1 MYIFPDE
8 LTLLSNLWTRL
19 SSLGRWIGGGWCLFG
34 EIRLLAWIGCS
45 AGGIGR
51 CSIGTSCSY
60 FIAVIRWSTISRWVI
75 AICTGAVSVYFLLTT
90 IRSQYSGLYN
100 TTTRQAVINKIAIIH
115 NRRWRPVHE
124 RWLLLLLIHHVIEW
138 RVRLVICCRSV

>member
-8 LTLLSNLWTRL
+8 LTLLSNLWTGL
-19 SSLGRWIGGGWCLFG
+19 PCLGRWIRRGRGLFG
-34 EIRLLAWIGCS
+34 EIRLLAWIGGS
-45 AGGIGR
+45 AGGISR
-51 CSIGTSCSY
+51 CSVRTSCSY
-60 FIAVIRWSTISRWVI
+60 FIAVVRWSTISGWVV
-75 AICTGAVSVYFLLTT
+75 AICTGAVSVYFLLAT

-115 NRRWRPVHE
+115 NRRWRSVHE

-138 RVRLVICCRSV
+138 RVRLVICCRCV